1 MLVVLHLQYTQ
12 NLCSVILVHMTAFH
26 RLLQR
31 LGLVRSRV
39 PHRYA
44 LDGEL
49 YQVLDSLA
57 EQQKRSPDEMVSD
70 LLSEAISQRQV
81 DKELQAMWQ
90 SLSPREQQVAAL
102 GCLDFTNPQI
112 AARLGYHDAR
122 AVSRTNGQIYTA
134 WGLNDSTT
142 DEKVART
149 RAALAVAGTAI
160 AIASLCATVVFAL
173 EQAHEA
179 ALQRDHA
186 RQRARRC
193 ARHVG

>member
-12 NLCSVILVHMTAFH
+12 NFCSVILIHMTAFH

-31 LGLVRSRV
+31 LGLIRSSV

-112 AARLGYHDAR
+112 AARLGLSVETVRSHMR
-122 AVSRTNGQIYTA
+122 NIQIKFNVNSKTA
-134 WGLNDSTT
+134 LR
-142 DEKVART
+142 VL
-149 RAALAVAGTAI
+149 LAGWDF
-160 AIASLCATVVFAL
+160 S
-173 EQAHEA
+173 
-179 ALQRDHA
+179 DWD
-186 RQRARRC
+186 RRI
-193 ARHVG
+193 